1 MLTPVPME
9 RVRLIALREDLPR
22 ILTSLHEAGAMQLE
36 QVERNPSEGFGE
48 PTPPGLQRRVAD
60 ESFRFEGLVSAL
72 PSVPVRER
80 QHFDGIDD
88 VLAKA
93 DRLTIDDE
101 VKRLKTELEGIDVKL
116 ARNKAYL
123 QTLERIA
130 AFPKDLS
137 ILTTSAL
144 VSGFYAVPKDNY
156 PGFRSEL
163 LAAAKD
169 GLAESYSSADGDVM
183 ALVVIPRSAEEQAK
197 PVLEKFKALKA
208 DLPYDLGSPEQA
220 RAKLEAENS
229 TLSEERA
236 RAQAGLLEVSKR
248 HYGSVLAIREA
259 LAIETQ
265 RHEAIGK
272 LAQSDRTVLLE
283 GWVPRPR
290 LGSLERDLGSS
301 ASGRIVLL
309 KVQGHVGDA
318 PTLMQNSN
326 RIRPFE
332 FLVRFFS
339 LPKSEEIDPTLTF
352 SIVFPLFFGLMVGD
366 VGYGAVIVL
375 LGYYFTR
382 IGSGKTSARAL
393 PRAIRS
399 FGRGMMSKRTLGTLG
414 KIMIT
419 GGASSIVFGVLFN
432 EYFGAALP
440 VYSAVLDVVVQ
451 LPILMVITIFIGL
464 GHITLGYIFGIY
476 LGMKSGHTKHA
487 IGKIGWLGFMWSGT
501 VGLVDFF
508 DRALFPSPLLAA
520 YGSIGALVVSA
531 AVVAASEGPRFA
543 MEIPTLM
550 SHVMSYARILGVLLA
565 SVLLASI
572 VDTSLASSV
581 GRAPITAVVLVV
593 VITLMVHMLNIVLGI
608 FEPSIQGVRLHY
620 VEFYTKFFEG
630 NGKPFSPFA
639 VRKRYTE

>member
-9 RVRLIALREDLPR
+9 RVRIIALREDLPQ

-48 PTPPGLQRRVAD
+48 PTPPELQRRVAD
-60 ESFRFEGLVSAL
+60 ESFRFEGLVAAL
-72 PSVPVRER
+72 PRVPVGGRHR
-80 QHFDGIDD
+80 FDGIGS

-93 DRLTIDDE
+93 DLLAIDDE
-101 VKRLKTELEGIDVKL
+101 VKKLKTEVEGIDVKL
-116 ARNKAYL
+116 ARNRAFL
-123 QTLERIA
+123 QTLGKIA

-137 ILTTSAL
+137 VLTATAV
-144 VSGFYAVPKDNY
+144 VSGFYTVPKESY
-156 PGFRSEL
+156 GGFRNEL
-163 LAAAKD
+163 LAAAED
-169 GLAESYSSADGDVM
+169 GLVESYGSAEGDVL
-183 ALVVIPRSAEEQAK
+183 ALVAIPKSAEEQAK
-197 PVLEKFKALKA
+197 PVFEKSKALKV
-208 DLPYDLGSPEQA
+208 DLPYDLGTPEQA
-220 RAKLEAENS
+220 RTRLEADNA
-229 TLSEERA
+229 TLEEARA
-236 RAQAGLLEVSKR
+236 RAEAALMEISKQ

-265 RHEAIGK
+265 RHEAMGK
-272 LAQSDRTVLLE
+272 LAQSDRAVLLE

-290 LGSLERDLGSS
+290 VDSLEREVGSS
-301 ASGRIVLL
+301 ASGRMVLL
-309 KVQGHVGDA
+309 RLHGHEDDA
-318 PTLMQNSN
+318 PTLMQNSGK
-326 RIRPFE
+326 IRPFE

-339 LPKSEEIDPTLTF
+339 LPKSAEIDPTLTF
-352 SIVFPLFFGLMVGD
+352 SIVFPIFFGLMVGD
-366 VGYGAVIVL
+366 VGYGAVILL
-375 LGYYFTR
+375 LGYYFMR

-393 PRAIRS
+393 PKAIRS

-414 KIMIT
+414 KILIA
-419 GGASSIVFGVLFN
+419 GGGSSMVFGALFN

-440 VYSAVLDVVVQ
+440 YYGAFLNVVAQ
-451 LPILMVITIFIGL
+451 LPILLVVTIFIGL

-476 LGMKSGHTKHA
+476 LGAKSGHTKHVIA
-487 IGKIGWLGFMWSGT
+487 KIGWLGFMWSGT

-520 YGSIGALVVSA
+520 YGSIAALVISA
-531 AVVAASEGPRFA
+531 GVVAVSEGPTFA

-572 VDTSLASSV
+572 VDTSLASSL
-581 GRAPITAVVLVV
+581 GRAPITAVALVV
-593 VITLMVHMLNIVLGI
+593 VITLLVHTLNIVLGV

-630 NGKPFSPFA
+630 NGKPFSPFV
-639 VRKRYTE
+639 VRKTYTE